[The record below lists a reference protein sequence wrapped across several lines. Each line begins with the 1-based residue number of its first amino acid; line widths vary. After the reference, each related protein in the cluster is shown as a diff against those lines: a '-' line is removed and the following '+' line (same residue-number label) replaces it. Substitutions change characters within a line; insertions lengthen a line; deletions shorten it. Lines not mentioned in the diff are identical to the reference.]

1 MAGPRTS
8 DKFTVMSDRSM
19 LQSYLPIL
27 IQGVLVVAVGSAILG
42 VSRLIGVKRPT
53 REKLSPYE
61 CGIAPVGDA
70 RERFSV
76 SFYLVGMLF
85 ILFDVEAVFLYP
97 WAVVYKSLKWFGF
110 VEMFLFIAILMAGYL
125 YLWKKG
131 ALDWSR

>member
-1 MAGPRTS
+1 MPADYFP
-8 DKFTVMSDRSM
+8 
-19 LQSYLPIL
+19 
-27 IQGVLVVAVGSAILG
+27 VLVHFIIVVGLAAAILG
-42 VSRLIGVKRPT
+42 VSAWVGVRRPS

-85 ILFDVEAVFLYP
+85 ILFDVEAAFLYP

-110 VEMFLFIAILMAGYL
+110 LEMFLYIAILLAGYV

-131 ALDWSR
+131 ALDWTR

>member
-1 MAGPRTS
+1 
-8 DKFTVMSDRSM
+8 M
-19 LQSYLPIL
+19 LQNYVPIL
-27 IQGVLVVAVGSAILG
+27 IQGVLAGAVGVAILV
-42 VSRLIGVKRPT
+42 VSRLVGVKRPT

-61 CGIAPVGDA
+61 CGAAPVGDA
-70 RERFSV
+70 RQRFSI

-110 VEMFLFIAILMAGYL
+110 VEMLLFILILLAGYL